1 MAIGG
6 GAVIDYAKIASIID
20 INTTKDL
27 KKKLIL
33 YKNISKNKVYPL
45 IAIPTTAGAGAEVTS
60 NAVIYINS
68 IKYSVENLLL
78 LIQIIF
84 FYSQT

>member
-1 MAIGG
+1 M
-6 GAVIDYAKIASIID
+6 
-20 INTTKDL
+20 
-27 KKKLIL
+27 IL

-60 NAVIYINS
+60 NAVIYVNS

-78 LIQIIF
+78 IPDYFFIPKLNSIKSIQ
-84 FYSQT
+84 S